1 MTSNMNKVRISAKAI
16 IVQDG
21 RLLVLRNR
29 DAVGDWY
36 SLPGGGQEH
45 GETLTAALN
54 RECLE
59 EIGSGVTVGRL
70 RFVRDYI
77 AKHHE
82 FASDEGDAHQVEL
95 MFGCELMSEPHPG
108 ALPDTMQTGIE
119 WLELNALSNHRLY
132 PKVLRQL
139 LAADMTLDEPVYLG
153 DVN

>member
-1 MTSNMNKVRISAKAI
+1 MSKVRVGTKAI
-16 IVQDG
+16 IVRDG

-36 SLPGGGQEH
+36 SLPGGGQEY
-45 GETLTAALN
+45 GETLPAALN
-54 RECLE
+54 WECLE

-82 FASDEGDAHQVEL
+82 FADEDDAHQVEL
-95 MFGCELMSEPHPG
+95 MFDCTLMSEPHPG
-108 ALPDTMQTGIE
+108 PVPDPMQTGIE
-119 WLELNALSNHRLY
+119 WLELDALSNHRLY
-132 PKVLRQL
+132 PKVLQQL
-139 LAADMTLDEPVYLG
+139 LAADVTPDEPVYLG